1 MSEERQRQKIVVTI
15 SELDLQEVLHS
26 VVYHNNNVTWNYT
39 DQYGTAVDVEFI
51 NIEEEEQRGM

>member
-15 SELDLQEVLHS
+15 SELDLQEELHS
-26 VVYHNNNVTWNYT
+26 VVYHNNNVTWHYT
-39 DQYGTAVDVEFI
+39 DQYGTAVAVEFI